1 MALNVLPRAAVAL
14 HRAADEAI
22 AGLPSS
28 QQVPESVS
36 EAINKYVKLSESFQ
50 PADAKYLTNHRG
62 HLMFVREEERP
73 FITEELIRKTT
84 FTGIAKDI
92 EARIGEL
99 RDAGYTQFTIQI
111 VPGQE
116 EAIEDWACL
125 KKNFA

>member
-1 MALNVLPRAAVAL
+1 
-14 HRAADEAI
+14 
-22 AGLPSS
+22 
-28 QQVPESVS
+28 
-36 EAINKYVKLSESFQ
+36 
-50 PADAKYLTNHRG
+50 
-62 HLMFVREEERP
+62 MFVREQERP

-84 FTGIAKDI
+84 FTGTAKDI

-116 EAIEDWACL
+116 EAIEDWARI